1 MGGMYVGTCYYSS
14 SAKNA
19 AEAINTDSQACSCNA
34 NKSGK
39 FVCTSQ
45 PYPGVVPTSAPVPA
59 GPTPV
64 ANGATSSFCPEYNP
78 GSNTACSLT
87 GMYVGT
93 CYYSSSAKNA
103 AEAINTDSQ
112 ACSCNANKSGT
123 FVCTSQPFP
132 GVVPTMAPVPVSTPT
147 TSDPSWCPSTTPNTN
162 DGCTLPSGKTSGSCS
177 FSSATVNGTTTANC
191 SCDGTKFTC
200 ISSITPPTTAP

>member
-1 MGGMYVGTCYYSS
+1 MNFNLQFSILAVMTIAALLPGCTL
-14 SAKNA
+14 AA
-19 AEAINTDSQACSCNA
+19 AEGSQTNRRLRGNNQQRVLAS
-34 NKSGK
+34 
-39 FVCTSQ
+39 T
-45 PYPGVVPTSAPVPA
+45 
-59 GPTPV
+59 
-64 ANGATSSFCPEYNP
+64 FCPEYNP

-132 GVVPTMAPVPVSTPT
+132 GKVPTMAPVPAGPTPT
-147 TSDPSWCPSTTPNTN
+147 TPDPVWCPINTPNTN
-162 DGCTLPSGKTSGSCS
+162 DVCTLPPGKSSGSCS
-177 FSSATVNGTTTANC
+177 FSSSTTAN
-191 SCDGTKFTC
+191 GMT
-200 ISSITPPTTAP
+200 

>member
-1 MGGMYVGTCYYSS
+1 MLYIFLLELATAS
-14 SAKNA
+14 
-19 AEAINTDSQACSCNA
+19 T
-34 NKSGK
+34 
-39 FVCTSQ
+39 
-45 PYPGVVPTSAPVPA
+45 PT
-59 GPTPV
+59 T
-64 ANGATSSFCPEYNP
+64 TFCPEYNP

-123 FVCTSQPFP
+123 FVCSSQSFP
-132 GVVPTMAPVPVSTPT
+132 GGVPTSAPVPAGPTP
-147 TSDPSWCPSTTPNTN
+147 DPVWCPSNTPNTN
-162 DGCTLPSGKTSGSCS
+162 DVCTLPSGKSSGSCS
-177 FSSATVNGTTTANC
+177 FSSTTANGMTTTDNC